1 MRLSE
6 PAPSSAQVHA
16 PGDVLRAVQ
25 GVHVEPPLLRILH
38 VRRLPSPTHPLLR
51 PPPCETR
58 ANDNG
63 ECDSG
68 RLASFL
74 SALVAGAAVAAA
86 LISILARLFGQ
97 VADEP
102 LVISTSH

>member
-1 MRLSE
+1 L
-6 PAPSSAQVHA
+6 AHA
-16 PGDVLRAVQ
+16 
-25 GVHVEPPLLRILH
+25 
-38 VRRLPSPTHPLLR
+38 
-51 PPPCETR
+51 
-58 ANDNG
+58 
-63 ECDSG
+63 SG

-102 LVISTSH
+102 LVVSTSH